1 MALVDIDEGLKKEID
16 DLIAEF
22 PIDFPTIKHFC
33 NLAIRRHL
41 ARTKKELEE
50 KKGD

>member
-1 MALVDIDEGLKKEID
+1 MVLVDIDEGLKKEIED
-16 DLIAEF
+16 FIAAN

-41 ARTKKELEE
+41 VRMKKEMDAKAML
-50 KKGD
+50 